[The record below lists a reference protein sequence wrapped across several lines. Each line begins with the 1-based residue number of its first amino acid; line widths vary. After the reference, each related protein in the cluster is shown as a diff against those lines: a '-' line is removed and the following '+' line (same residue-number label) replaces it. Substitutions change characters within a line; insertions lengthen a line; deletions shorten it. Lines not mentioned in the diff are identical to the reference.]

1 MIPAAWLGRVP
12 YGLALEMQ
20 RVRRDA
26 VVDGAAPEV
35 LWLLEHD
42 PVYTTGRRGVDL
54 DPDALGAPLH
64 RTERG
69 GLTTWHGPGQ
79 LVGYVIADVAR
90 RGGSVKGVVAAVEDG
105 IIGWLRGQ
113 GVGADRRAGYPG
125 VWVGADKICAVGMHF
140 RRGVSMHGFALNL
153 APDLGWFDRIVPCG
167 ITDGGVTSVARI
179 RGSSPAPA
187 DAWAAVGD
195 FVRDS
200 LAAHLT
206 AGDGG
211 LRGGGPASPT
221 GTAGDTGM

>member
-1 MIPAAWLGRVP
+1 MTDPVWLGRVP
-12 YGLALEMQ
+12 YGIALEMQ

-26 VVDGAAPEV
+26 VVDGAAPEA

-54 DPDALGAPLH
+54 DPGTLGAPLH

-79 LVGYVIADVAR
+79 LVGYVIADVGG
-90 RGGSVKGVVAAVEDG
+90 RGGSVKGAIAAVEDG
-105 IIGWLRGQ
+105 VIGWLRGQ
-113 GVGADRRAGYPG
+113 GIAAGRRDGYPG
-125 VWVGADKICAVGMHF
+125 AWVGSDKVCAVGMHF

-153 APDLGWFDRIVPCG
+153 SPDLAWFDRIVPCG

-179 RGSSPAPA
+179 VGFSPAPA
-187 DAWAAVGD
+187 DVWGNVGH

-206 AGDGG
+206 AAGG
-211 LRGGGPASPT
+211 RLRSGGSAAP
-221 GTAGDTGM
+221 